1 MYGAMIGDIVGSRYE
16 FIEMKDKSFTPLFSR
31 KCSITDDT
39 VMTAAVASALILS
52 EESGKPFQDV
62 LVSEMQRY
70 GREYPYAGY
79 GGMFARWLESEAPQP
94 YGSYG
99 NGSAMRVSPCGLWAT
114 SLEEALKL
122 AKLSAEVTHN
132 HREGICGAQ
141 AVAGAVYLAKAG
153 ASKEEIRKFAS
164 QYYDLHRTV
173 DQIRPG
179 YHFEVSCQKSV
190 PEAITAFLES
200 ENFEDAI
207 RLAVSLGGDSDTQGA
222 IAGSIAWTFYL
233 VHPTEYD
240 KAHNRE
246 ILTVADTFIPQNI
259 RNLASKLNRIS
270 AQRFFAMGNSSMK
283 EWGEIADD

>member
-16 FIEMKDKSFTPLFSR
+16 FIEMKEKSFTPLFSGR
-31 KCSITDDT
+31 CSITDDT

-52 EESGKPFQDV
+52 EENSKPFQEV
-62 LVSEMQRY
+62 LIGEMQRY
-70 GREYPYAGY
+70 GREYPHAGY
-79 GGMFARWLESEAPQP
+79 GGMFARWLASDNPKP

-141 AVAGAVYLAKAG
+141 AVAGAVYMAKAG
-153 ASKEEIRKFAS
+153 ASKEEIRKFVS

-190 PEAITAFLES
+190 PEALTAFLES

-222 IAGSIAWTFYL
+222 IAGSVAWTFYL

-240 KAHNRE
+240 KAHNRD
-246 ILTVADTFIPQNI
+246 ILTAANKFIPQGI
-259 RNLASKLNRIS
+259 QELASKLHHMAAR
-270 AQRFFAMGNSSMK
+270 RFYSGSNSSPVVQEK
-283 EWGEIADD
+283 QND